1 MPVLDADLAPVLD
14 AGVLEAAD
22 FETEAFPAPTFAVAA
37 AGRAA
42 FAFVLMAVAVF
53 FFGAGACWP
62 DAAAASVSAA
72 IDTAKKRNVSLP
84 F

>member
-1 MPVLDADLAPVLD
+1 LALVL
-14 AGVLEAAD
+14 
-22 FETEAFPAPTFAVAA
+22 AV
-37 AGRAA
+37 
-42 FAFVLMAVAVF
+42 VIAVF

-72 IDTAKKRNVSLP
+72 IDTAKKRKVSVP